1 MSILRQ
7 QICFLLPE
15 IPLQRAFFIMNE
27 AGTDVVGFYDT
38 VFMQRGKAGG
48 KRRRKNFC
56 AGRQTGTV
64 WQSEGAALR
73 RPARS
78 EREKRYGLKRFAFQ
92 TENAPEGMKKGNAFK
107 RHCLKGSAF
116 IARRIS
122 VLKHFQFEMLRISNH
137 TACRFAE
144 KRGFSAHVGP
154 GDAAPP
160 PRVSPFSKLKR
171 SRHPDAGCRAVRASP
186 AC

>member
-1 MSILRQ
+1 MKPAQTLWGSTIL
-7 QICFLLPE
+7 FLCRE
-15 IPLQRAFFIMNE
+15 VKRE
-27 AGTDVVGFYDT
+27 AKGA
-38 VFMQRGKAGG
+38 GKIFAPGG
-48 KRRRKNFC
+48 KL
-56 AGRQTGTV
+56 GRYDRAMEAV
-64 WQSEGAALR
+64 R
-73 RPARS
+73 CRPARS

-107 RHCLKGSAF
+107 RHCLKGSAV

-137 TACRFAE
+137 TACRCAE
-144 KRGFSAHVGP
+144 KRGFSAHFGP
-154 GDAAPP
+154 GGAVPP
-160 PRVSPFSKLKR
+160 PHVSPFSKLKR

>member
-1 MSILRQ
+1 MSI
-7 QICFLLPE
+7 FAAADLLSAPGNS
-15 IPLQRAFFIMNE
+15 LAAAFFIMNE